1 MKTESRIQPRNT
13 TMLHDIH
20 RCLPRTFILIASSD
34 GIVLVGW
41 LRQARW
47 CTVRHENR
55 NLSAEFG
62 EFERA
67 CLKVSREIVKWGS
80 SEEQTTPGSSSGD

>member
-1 MKTESRIQPRNT
+1 METESRIQPRNT
-13 TMLHDIH
+13 TMLDDIH
-20 RCLPRTFILIASSD
+20 RCLPCTFILIASSD

-47 CTVRHENR
+47 RTVRHENR
-55 NLSAEFG
+55 NLSTEFG

-67 CLKVSREIVKWGS
+67 CLRVSRGVVK
-80 SEEQTTPGSSSGD
+80 

>member
-1 MKTESRIQPRNT
+1 
-13 TMLHDIH
+13 MLDDIH

-47 CTVRHENR
+47 RTIRHENR

-67 CLKVSREIVKWGS
+67 CLEISREIVKQAS
-80 SEEQTTPGSSSGD
+80 SLE